1 MDLVWQIQ
9 HLWVFQ
15 ITTPVSHSSDLSDPS
30 LKSVASGM
38 KCGIHWEGMFHRDE
52 GLQGNVWKWKKSHD
66 GLHFSGCQMQLGRQ
80 PACLEKAS
88 FHILMTKFFFL
99 FFFLWWILKFLKLFL
114 LKRTVTQQSLFY
126 MHISLSPTNQGK
138 CKIGDSTEKLKS
150 WPEQFWKSVSLFKH
164 CFIRFRLLLLF
175 SAIRGPG

>member
-1 MDLVWQIQ
+1 MWQIQ

-38 KCGIHWEGMFHRDE
+38 KCGIHWEGMFHRNE
-52 GLQGNVWKWKKSHD
+52 GLRGKVWKWKKSHD

-88 FHILMTKFFFL
+88 FHILVTKFFFL
-99 FFFLWWILKFLKLFL
+99 LF
-114 LKRTVTQQSLFY
+114 SLMDF
-126 MHISLSPTNQGK
+126 
-138 CKIGDSTEKLKS
+138 KIFKTSFIKKK
-150 WPEQFWKSVSLFKH
+150 EQLH
-164 CFIRFRLLLLF
+164 NNLLF
-175 SAIRGPG
+175 ICTYFYLVPTRVNVKLVTAQRD